1 MDPEHMKWMSEQ
13 VQKGTFLLCPKG
25 SHMSMYDD
33 QETYMDG
40 LIQFIKNVH
49 ANP

>member
-1 MDPEHMKWMSEQ
+1 
-13 VQKGTFLLCPKG
+13 
-25 SHMSMYDD
+25 MSMYDD

-49 ANP
+49 ANPWFLRRDLNKSNRR